1 MAAANAGVARD
12 CLVVQYVAAV
22 LFYGVDRD
30 RAGTVPLWCII
41 QCIYARLAETP
52 LN

>member
-30 RAGTVPLWCII
+30 RAGTVPFVVVYHTVYI
-41 QCIYARLAETP
+41 
-52 LN
+52 